1 MAYHEAMDGVTGFL
15 VAVMT
20 SAGVSAACVYGIE
33 RSNLLP
39 PRNVAPPEATVPDL
53 HAMTETDARSNAN
66 ASHVA
71 LFVAGREASADLK
84 PGTVIRQSIAAGRH
98 VLMDSTVDVV
108 LADEAPRV
116 PGVANLP
123 VAQATYSLE
132 QAGYAIYVA
141 GTIPDAKI
149 PEGAVVSQVP
159 KANSGYLKGGPV
171 IVELSAGPGEVE
183 VPKLVGT
190 GITTAKTQVE
200 QLGLKATVRWIT
212 AGETPVN
219 VVLSQDPAAG
229 KKLKPGGEVQLTACT
244 P

>member
-1 MAYHEAMDGVTGFL
+1 MDGVTGFL
-15 VAVMT
+15 VAVLT
-20 SAGVSAACVYGIE
+20 SAVISAACVYGIE
-33 RSNLLP
+33 RSNILP
-39 PRNVAPPEATVPDL
+39 PRNVAPPEVTVPDL

-66 ASHVA
+66 AAHVA
-71 LFVAGREASADLK
+71 LFVAGREPSTDLK
-84 PGTVIRQSIAAGRH
+84 AGTVVRQSVAAGRH
-98 VLMDSTVDVV
+98 VPLDSTVDVV
-108 LADEAPRV
+108 LADDLPHV

-123 VAQATYSLE
+123 LAQATYSIE

-141 GTIPDAKI
+141 GTTPDAKI

-159 KANSGYLKGGPV
+159 KANAGYAKGGPV

-190 GITTAKTQVE
+190 GITTAKTQIE
-200 QLGLKATVRWIT
+200 QLGLKANVRWIT
-212 AGETPVN
+212 VGETPVN
-219 VVLSQDPAAG
+219 VVLSQDPAPG